1 MTRTNRIFG
10 KPSRKH
16 SKVQKSVQNEFSEKS
31 QIVCIK
37 HHGNLEPNEIAQRL
51 EKENII
57 ISPRNDRIRIA
68 PHFFN
73 NREDIERLIEV
84 LP

>member
-1 MTRTNRIFG
+1 LQPT
-10 KPSRKH
+10 
-16 SKVQKSVQNEFSEKS
+16 
-31 QIVCIK
+31 
-37 HHGNLEPNEIAQRL
+37 EIARRL
-51 EKENII
+51 ERENII
-57 ISPRNDRIRIA
+57 VSPRNDRIRIA